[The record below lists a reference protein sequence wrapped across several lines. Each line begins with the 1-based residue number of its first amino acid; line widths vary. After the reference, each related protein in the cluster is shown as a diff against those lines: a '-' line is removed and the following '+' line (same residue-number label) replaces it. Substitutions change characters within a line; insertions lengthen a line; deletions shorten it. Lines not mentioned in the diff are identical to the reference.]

1 MAVEEAIAHFPV
13 TRDLLEHCG
22 HCTKTLIAKV
32 FLPNENI
39 VKKSD
44 HRMIY
49 LDCLVCHLELS
60 LMAVTYI
67 SMI

>member
-13 TRDLLEHCG
+13 TRDLLEHCAY
-22 HCTKTLIAKV
+22 CTKTLVAKV

-39 VKKSD
+39 VKKSE
-44 HRMIY
+44 HRMMS

-67 SMI
+67 SII

>member
-13 TRDLLEHCG
+13 TRDLLEHCA
-22 HCTKTLIAKV
+22 HCTKTLVAKV

-44 HRMIY
+44 HRIIS
-49 LDCLVCHLELS
+49 LDCPHGC
-60 LMAVTYI
+60 YI
-67 SMI
+67 HKYDMKTFK